1 MATRTWWINA
11 SQSAEH
17 ATEHGVLWAPA
28 LNKAG
33 LSVPDWTRV
42 LDIKKGDGV
51 LLVVSR
57 KGIVALGVAV
67 SDAIEGV
74 KPESYP
80 DVRGPDGFLVDVSL
94 SKLKKPI
101 KRDDIPTSIRMA
113 GGEGPFTVDGTV
125 KLGYCF
131 PFPQV
136 GDVPELEPIASAID
150 LVHDAVSWREG
161 RRRSIAVYVD
171 ESGRSN
177 LDFAKRQG
185 WWGWKSAGED
195 AREVAVGDRVVF
207 AAGFPGGSPPANPA
221 LFRQGGFG
229 EVLVGTVSKKVQ
241 ETSEPIMPDELQ
253 GDEVLYPDR
262 IRFSDE
268 ESLGELSCET
278 FADRFGEDGLEA
290 VRMSASH
297 GGNAKLF
304 GVGAPALLHVEL
316 EDSALA
322 RSSAQTGLS
331 VDAVARSSLPSA
343 ASAFVQAVVESGLRF
358 GDDEEVFVRDFLVS
372 AMTKRFVILTGLSG
386 SGKTRLALALGQW
399 FGESRHEIVAV
410 RPDWSGPEPLLGY
423 PNALLPSRNGQ
434 AAWDSP
440 PALRFM
446 LKAAAD
452 PSRAHL
458 LILDEMNLAHVEQYF
473 ADVLSGME
481 SREGVLPNLGRDD
494 DGHWRQRTDPERL
507 AMPNNL
513 FIVGTVNVDE
523 TTFGFSPKVLD
534 RANTVEF
541 RVSTDALD
549 ETAEVAAVA
558 EGSPADVAGILYG
571 ATEALLPDAPVSMV
585 AHLRSLHRLLV
596 THGREFGHRTFHEA
610 LRFARMLEVI
620 DHGDADHATDV
631 QILQKVLPRI
641 AGSIRQVEGVLA
653 EIIDFCGDGEG
664 RFPLAKDKANRMLS
678 RGKVDGYTAF
688 AE

>member
-1 MATRTWWINA
+1 MAATTWWINA
-11 SQSAEH
+11 SESAEH
-17 ATEHGVLWAPA
+17 ATEHGLLWAPA
-28 LNKAG
+28 RNKAG
-33 LSVPDWTRV
+33 RSESSWTRV
-42 LDIKKGDGV
+42 LEIKQGDGV
-51 LLVVSR
+51 LLWVSR

-67 SDAIEGV
+67 SDAVEGD
-74 KPESYP
+74 KPEEYP
-80 DVRGPDGFLVDVSL
+80 DTRGPEGFRVDVSL
-94 SKLKKPI
+94 SKLKRPI
-101 KRDDIPTSIRMA
+101 KRDDIPTSVRM
-113 GGEGPFTVDGTV
+113 GGGDGPFTVNGTV
-125 KLGYCF
+125 KFGYCF
-131 PFPQV
+131 PFPHV
-136 GDVPELEPIASAID
+136 SSVPELAPIERGVS
-150 LVHDAVSWREG
+150 LVHDAVRRREHE
-161 RRRSIAVYVD
+161 RRSIAVYVD

-177 LDFAKRQG
+177 LDFAKKEG
-185 WWGWKSAGED
+185 WWGWKSASED
-195 AREVAVGDRVVF
+195 ARMVTVGEQVVF
-207 AAGFPGGSPPANPA
+207 AAGFPGGLPANPA
-221 LFRQGGFG
+221 IFRQGGFD
-229 EVLVGTVSKKVQ
+229 EVLVGTVSEHVQ
-241 ETSEPIMPDELQ
+241 ENSEPVMPDELQ

-262 IRFSDE
+262 IRFSDV

-316 EDSALA
+316 QGSAPA

-331 VDAVARSSLPSA
+331 VDAVARSGLPSA

-423 PNALLPSRNGQ
+423 PNALLPSRDGQ

-494 DGHWRQRTDPERL
+494 DGHWRQRTDPARL

-523 TTFGFSPKVLD
+523 TTYSFSPKVLD

-549 ETAEVAAVA
+549 ETAEVSDVA

-571 ATEALLPDAPVSMV
+571 ATEALLPDAPVSV
-585 AHLRSLHRLLV
+585 VTHLRSLHRLLA

-653 EIIDFCGDGEG
+653 DIIDFCGDGEA